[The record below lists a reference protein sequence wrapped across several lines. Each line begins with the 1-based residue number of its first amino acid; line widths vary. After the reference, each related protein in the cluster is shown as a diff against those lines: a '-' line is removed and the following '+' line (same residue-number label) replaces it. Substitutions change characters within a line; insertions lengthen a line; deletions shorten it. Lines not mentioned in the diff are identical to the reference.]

1 MKYLYELVD
10 LLNKYDEG
18 NIEVENRV
26 RDLVCY
32 ISDDSEYMQIDLYRS
47 VIFEAAQKLRMF
59 GYIKGVNRIA
69 QDEFEYDNLND
80 IKHSAIQNFYK
91 SKVYSNNLLDKR
103 QKEVIDIFMSLPQRR
118 IMVSAPTSFGKTFL
132 LREIIFLNRERYK
145 NILLLFPTIAL
156 LNENTDSINQL
167 IQSIE
172 LEYRVVNNVY
182 SGIDDTE
189 KHIFILTP
197 ERALKLLADNAN
209 LNIDFFFFDE
219 VYKIDEDFARNED
232 SSASD
237 GEKDERKDN
246 GNRAKAFRIVLYL
259 LAKSVKEY
267 YLAGPYLN
275 LKQVKRGMQVFLEKN
290 NITPIQV
297 DFEPTS
303 RIEVD
308 AWKMNSI
315 EYHPIFGKI
324 KKQIYTHSGL
334 GTKDKVKGIVNYLQE
349 NKLGQAIF
357 YCSTP
362 SNSMKY
368 TKDIIEAF
376 SESEKKNIPYEFI
389 EHLRKKYNVKFAKSQ
404 DSSMYWSLIQALEN
418 GIGIHHGKFPKY
430 VQNEVL
436 RLFND
441 GDFDYLFCTSTIIE
455 GVNTNAKNV
464 VIINNSVGNTPMTA
478 FALKNIKGRA
488 GRYYHHSMGRVFY
501 TDSKQRQIENED
513 ELELNFQIYDDK
525 PILKAD
531 IDNSEFEDL
540 SENNRSV
547 KMERESKF
555 DKRLLPDKV
564 FIKNRLYSRDVQE
577 KYLNFIMQRNV
588 FQKFT
593 GLIGNTSN
601 IAYFLKN
608 RIINAILETFEAVQI
623 LDVNKAKVYY
633 AVISTYSQNG
643 TIGVLKYHVDKVQ
656 EKNSSAEE
664 KMDTAYIKT
673 FEQIRNIVEYE
684 VPKLLC
690 LFEALFQ
697 QAGVLLGY
705 NMDDFN
711 MSTIIR
717 FFELGIT
724 TELGLFLV
732 EFGFPTDTIRVLEN
746 KYPAIGRMGAVEA
759 ATFLER
765 NPRMLYN
772 VMDSYEQELYKKA
785 IQVLLKRK

>member
-219 VYKIDEDFARNED
+219 VYKIDEDFAHNED

-267 YLAGPYLN
+267 CLAGPYLN

-290 NITPIQV
+290 NITPI
-297 DFEPTS
+297 
-303 RIEVD
+303 
-308 AWKMNSI
+308 
-315 EYHPIFGKI
+315 
-324 KKQIYTHSGL
+324 
-334 GTKDKVKGIVNYLQE
+334 
-349 NKLGQAIF
+349 
-357 YCSTP
+357 
-362 SNSMKY
+362 
-368 TKDIIEAF
+368 
-376 SESEKKNIPYEFI
+376 
-389 EHLRKKYNVKFAKSQ
+389 
-404 DSSMYWSLIQALEN
+404 
-418 GIGIHHGKFPKY
+418 
-430 VQNEVL
+430 
-436 RLFND
+436 
-441 GDFDYLFCTSTIIE
+441 
-455 GVNTNAKNV
+455 
-464 VIINNSVGNTPMTA
+464 
-478 FALKNIKGRA
+478 
-488 GRYYHHSMGRVFY
+488 
-501 TDSKQRQIENED
+501 
-513 ELELNFQIYDDK
+513 
-525 PILKAD
+525 
-531 IDNSEFEDL
+531 
-540 SENNRSV
+540 
-547 KMERESKF
+547 
-555 DKRLLPDKV
+555 
-564 FIKNRLYSRDVQE
+564 
-577 KYLNFIMQRNV
+577 
-588 FQKFT
+588 
-593 GLIGNTSN
+593 
-601 IAYFLKN
+601 
-608 RIINAILETFEAVQI
+608 
-623 LDVNKAKVYY
+623 
-633 AVISTYSQNG
+633 
-643 TIGVLKYHVDKVQ
+643 
-656 EKNSSAEE
+656 
-664 KMDTAYIKT
+664 
-673 FEQIRNIVEYE
+673 
-684 VPKLLC
+684 
-690 LFEALFQ
+690 
-697 QAGVLLGY
+697 
-705 NMDDFN
+705 
-711 MSTIIR
+711 
-717 FFELGIT
+717 
-724 TELGLFLV
+724 
-732 EFGFPTDTIRVLEN
+732 
-746 KYPAIGRMGAVEA
+746 
-759 ATFLER
+759 
-765 NPRMLYN
+765 
-772 VMDSYEQELYKKA
+772 
-785 IQVLLKRK
+785 